1 MKFYI
6 SLNGERK
13 IFGPRFSAT
22 KGTYMFYKVNLQL
35 NKRQTKVITYFFNR
49 LKRKT

>member
-6 SLNGERK
+6 SHNGERK

-22 KGTYMFYKVNLQL
+22 KGTYIAVLRFYKVNLQ
-35 NKRQTKVITYFFNR
+35 
-49 LKRKT
+49 